1 MINKNLLT
9 EEELKRIYD
18 FINVAYLRDS
28 INIGIKTTVTYSNDL
43 KDNLNTTP
51 TVKVKSEVVQS

>member
-9 EEELKRIYD
+9 EEELKKIYD

-51 TVKVKSEVVQS
+51 TVNVKNKVV